1 MTDAVFRVG
10 FAGPLVSIQ
19 DGGRRSLMRFGV
31 PASGPM
37 DRKAFAIAN
46 RALGNPAG
54 AAGVEVSMGG
64 LVLNCIAGATSL
76 AIAGGGFIVECDGAK
91 LGSWT
96 TLPIR
101 AGQSLTIRPGP
112 WGSWTNLAFAG
123 RLNATD
129 WLGSAATHTLSGLGG
144 GKLTPRQEI
153 TVTGTSVLT
162 DVPQPLPCPVWARPR
177 PQLHVVL
184 GPQDRYF
191 SAETIADFLTLPF
204 HATSA
209 YDRMGMRLRGP
220 VIAPEAALGIPSEA
234 ILRGSVQVSGDG
246 VPTVLLADHQT
257 TGGYPKIATVLSDD
271 LDGFVQL
278 RANDALRFQAIS
290 AAQAVAM
297 ARSRAHAVRAYM
309 ARFQT
314 DTSVR
319 RTSCGSSALLP
330 DFETVPRRNT

>member
-1 MTDAVFRVG
+1 MTDAVFKVA

-19 DGGRRSLMRFGV
+19 DAGRRGMMRYGV

-37 DRKAFAIAN
+37 DRRAFAIAN
-46 RALGNPAG
+46 RALGNPAK

-64 LVLNCIAGATSL
+64 LVLKCVAGGCDL
-76 AIAGGGFIVECDGAK
+76 AIAGGGFIVECDSAR

-101 AGQSLTIRPGP
+101 AGQRLTIRPGP
-112 WGSWTNLAFAG
+112 WGSWTYLAFAG
-123 RLNATD
+123 QLAATD

-144 GKLTPRQEI
+144 GQLMAGQEI
-153 TVTGTSVLT
+153 IVTDATLQS
-162 DVPQPLPCPVWARPR
+162 DAPRALPCPIWARPR
-177 PQLHVVL
+177 QQLHVTL

-191 SAETIADFLTLPF
+191 SAQTLADFQTQPF
-204 HATSA
+204 HTTTA

-220 VIAPEAALGIPSEA
+220 VIAPEAALSIPSEP

-246 VPTVLLADHQT
+246 VATVLLADHQT

-278 RANDALRFQAIS
+278 RPNDALRFQAVT
-290 AAQAVAM
+290 AAQAVGL
-297 ARSRAHAVRAYM
+297 ARSRAHSVQAYM
-309 ARFQT
+309 ARFQGGFP
-314 DTSVR
+314 SI
-319 RTSCGSSALLP
+319 
-330 DFETVPRRNT
+330 

>member
-1 MTDAVFRVG
+1 MTDAQFKVT

-19 DGGRRSLMRFGV
+19 DAGRRGMMRYGV

-46 RALGNPAG
+46 RALGNGAG
-54 AAGVEVSMGG
+54 AAGIEVSIGG
-64 LVLNCIAGATSL
+64 LVLDCIAGACGL
-76 AIAGGGFIVECDGAK
+76 AIVGGGFIVDCDGEK
-91 LGSWT
+91 LGSWA

-101 AGQSLTIRPGP
+101 AGQRLTIRPGP
-112 WGSWTNLAFAG
+112 WGNWTYLAFAG
-123 RLNATD
+123 HLTATE

-144 GKLTPRQEI
+144 GKLTRGQEI
-153 TVTGTSVLT
+153 TITGATLQT
-162 DVPQPLPCPVWARPR
+162 DTPQPLPCPVWARPR
-177 PQLHVVL
+177 QQLHVTL

-191 SAETIADFLTLPF
+191 SADVLSDFLTQPF
-204 HATSA
+204 HTTTA

-220 VIAPEAALGIPSEA
+220 ILAPEAALGIPSEP

-246 VPTVLLADHQT
+246 VATILLADHQT

-278 RANDALRFQAIS
+278 RPNDALRFQAVT
-290 AAQAVAM
+290 AAQAVGM
-297 ARSRAHAVRAYM
+297 ARSRTQAVQAYM

-314 DTSVR
+314 ETSAR
-319 RTSCGSSALLP
+319 STSFGSSALLP
-330 DFETVPRRNT
+330 DLDTAPRRKT